1 MSLKRFEDA
10 VRQPVLTHE
19 LPDVFL
25 AVELGACRGDNG
37 RSEMLLG
44 TRRSFCA
51 LSVAL
56 IEVRIVWP
64 PGGDLGGDLVEMKL
78 QAARGRHRLRVLRAY
93 RAEQIG
99 RLGALIRGWRAD
111 VSPFWPSDR

>member
-51 LSVAL
+51 MSAGL
-56 IEVRIVWP
+56 IENGVAA
-64 PGGDLGGDLVEMKL
+64 GGDLGGDLVEMKL
-78 QAARGRHRLRVLRAY
+78 QAARRRHRLRVLRAY

>member
-1 MSLKRFEDA
+1 VTDNGRIAMSDGHDFPGLIDQGVPGVTAVIDDVVERFEDA

-44 TRRSFCA
+44 TCRSFCA
-51 LSVAL
+51 MSADL
-56 IEVRIVWP
+56 IEKENGVAA
-64 PGGDLGGDLVEMKL
+64 GG
-78 QAARGRHRLRVLRAY
+78 
-93 RAEQIG
+93 
-99 RLGALIRGWRAD
+99 
-111 VSPFWPSDR
+111 

>member
-1 MSLKRFEDA
+1 
-10 VRQPVLTHE
+10 
-19 LPDVFL
+19 
-25 AVELGACRGDNG
+25 
-37 RSEMLLG
+37 MLLG

-51 LSVAL
+51 MSAGL
-56 IEVRIVWP
+56 IEMRMAWP